1 MGGGG
6 SKSKSSSAKA
16 GGGSKFDENGYY
28 VYDDAPDKSFE
39 KRLQK
44 YVDNWTENVQLDGK
58 DLQIVGTPR
67 QVSYAQTI
75 VANFFEQFDK
85 EEKLELR
92 IARSKKSLI
101 IADEK
106 IGVGERKRMFD
117 ASRVTRATKTWAYD
131 MLKGRPIQAKN
142 IIEKK
147 NTLFPTSYYRD
158 VGAFDYLS
166 RLDELRGQYRKKHK
180 AP

>member
-28 VYDDAPDKSFE
+28 IYDDAPDKSFE

-44 YVDNWTENVQLDGK
+44 YADNWTENVQLDGK

-85 EEKLELR
+85 EEKLELQ
-92 IARSKKSLI
+92 IARSKKSL

-147 NTLFPTSYYRD
+147 TTLFPTSYYRD

>member
-1 MGGGG
+1 MSKRG
-6 SKSKSSSAKA
+6 SGSSARA

-28 VYDDAPDKSFE
+28 VYDDTPDKSFE

-44 YVDNWTENVQLDGK
+44 YADNWTENVQLDGK

-75 VANFFEQFDK
+75 VTNFFEQFDK
-85 EEKLELR
+85 MEKNELR
-92 IARSKKSLI
+92 LAQSKKSPI
-101 IADEK
+101 TGEK
-106 IGVGERKRMFD
+106 KGVGERKRVFD
-117 ASRVTRATKTWAYD
+117 DSRVTRETKKWAYD

-158 VGAFDYLS
+158 VGPFDYS
-166 RLDELRGQYRKKHK
+166 DRMNELKEQYRKKHK